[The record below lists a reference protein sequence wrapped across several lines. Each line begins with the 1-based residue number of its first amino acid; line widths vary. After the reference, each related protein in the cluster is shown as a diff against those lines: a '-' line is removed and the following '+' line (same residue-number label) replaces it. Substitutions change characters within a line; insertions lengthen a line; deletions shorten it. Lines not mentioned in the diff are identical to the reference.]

1 MTCPF
6 TARTRL
12 LSEPDAAVTGGPVVR
27 TALPDGPA
35 VWVVTEEAL
44 ARRVLTDP
52 RFAKDPALAP
62 PEVTDLEPSVAE
74 RLSLTTADGPGHARL
89 RRAHAPLLS
98 ARALAR
104 YAGRAHSLASALLEG
119 LGPGEVD
126 LTEDFTTRYP
136 LAVVLEV
143 VGAPSGLLDD
153 AVAACRAMW
162 SPDPAVAGAA
172 FGRLQAIGTAAV
184 TDGTGDGVAAGLR
197 TALPGLTD
205 AQVGY
210 LVFGLVFAGQLTTD
224 AALGYVVAHA
234 LDSGLAGRTAEE
246 LDALV
251 AEVLRV
257 HPPAPFSLWRF
268 ARTAVDLAGE
278 ALPAGAPV
286 LVDIRGIDAAP
297 VVGHPL
303 TFGHGPHFCAGAHL
317 ARLELRAV
325 LEVLRDRFPDARP
338 AGPVTGLVE
347 VHPGGPVGARLAAL
361 PVRLHPAR

>member
-6 TARTRL
+6 TARTRS
-12 LSEPDAAVTGGPVVR
+12 LSEPDPAPAGGPVVR
-27 TALPDGPA
+27 TTLPGGPA

-62 PEVTDLEPSVAE
+62 PGVTDLEPPAVE
-74 RLSLTTADGPGHARL
+74 RLSLTTADGAGHARL

-98 ARALAR
+98 ARALAP
-104 YAGRAHSLASALLEG
+104 YAGRIRSIAAGLLDG

-126 LTEDFTTRYP
+126 LTEDVTIRYP

-143 VGAPSGLLDD
+143 VGAPPGLLDD
-153 AVAACRAMW
+153 AVDACRAMW

-197 TALPGLTD
+197 AALPDLDD

-210 LVFGLVFAGQLTTD
+210 LVFGLVFGGQLTTD

-234 LDSGLAGRTAEE
+234 LDSGLAGRTADE

-251 AEVLRV
+251 TEVLRV
-257 HPPAPFSLWRF
+257 HPPAPYSLWRF
-268 ARTAVDLAGE
+268 ARTAVDLAGR

-286 LVDIRGIDAAP
+286 LVDIRGIDARP
-297 VVGHPL
+297 TQGHPL

-317 ARLELRAV
+317 ARLELRTM
-325 LEVLRDRFPDARP
+325 LEVLRDDFPDARP
-338 AGPVTGLVE
+338 TVPATGLVE
-347 VHPGGPVGARLAAL
+347 VHPGGSGGPRLAGL
-361 PVRLHPAR
+361 RVHLRPAR

>member
-1 MTCPF
+1 M
-6 TARTRL
+6 
-12 LSEPDAAVTGGPVVR
+12 R
-27 TALPDGPA
+27 TALTGGAA
-35 VWVVTEEAL
+35 VWVVTDDAL

-52 RFAKDPALAP
+52 RFAKDTALAP
-62 PEVTDLEPSVAE
+62 PGVTDLEPSASE

-104 YAGRAHSLASALLEG
+104 YSGRVRSLASALLEG

-126 LTEDFTTRYP
+126 LTEDVTTRYP

-143 VGAPSGLLDD
+143 VGAPPGLLDD

-162 SPDPAVAGAA
+162 SPDPSVAGAA

-197 TALPGLTD
+197 AALPDLTD

-268 ARTAVDLAGE
+268 ARTGVDLDGE
-278 ALPAGAPV
+278 PLPAGAPV
-286 LVDIRGIDAAP
+286 LVDIRGIDARPA
-297 VVGHPL
+297 VGHPL
-303 TFGHGPHFCAGAHL
+303 TFGYGPHFCAGAHL
-317 ARLELRAV
+317 ARLELRTV

-338 AGPVTGLVE
+338 AGPVAGLVE

-361 PVRLHPAR
+361 RVRLRPGR